1 VYTLLMKRSTPQ
13 NIVIGGL
20 AGALPP
26 LIGWA
31 AVTGTIPL
39 PAIVL
44 VGIVFYWTPPHF
56 WALSLRLAK
65 DYGAAGV
72 PMLPV
77 VRGVPETTKQ
87 IALYSFL
94 MVALSLAL
102 FAVAPMGLL
111 YLAGA
116 VVLGGAFLVQALR
129 MWRDG
134 TDVRAVRLYRFST
147 TYLAA
152 LFALI
157 VVDVLVPIAR

>member
-1 VYTLLMKRSTPQ
+1 M
-13 NIVIGGL
+13 
-20 AGALPP
+20 
-26 LIGWA
+26 
-31 AVTGTIPL
+31 TGTIPL

-56 WALSLRLAK
+56 WALSLRLAG

-77 VRGVPETTKQ
+77 VRGVAETTKQ

-129 MWRDG
+129 MWREG
-134 TDVRAVRLYRFST
+134 TDARAVRLYRVST

-157 VVDVLVPIAR
+157 VVDVLVPIAP